1 MTTTEDGP
9 APQRPLPSLADPDTA
24 AFWRATGEH
33 RLTYQEADDGSVVFF
48 PRRHGGGR
56 VRDSAGH
63 GVVYTY
69 TVVRQH
75 GHPFFRSRAPYVVAL
90 IDMDEG
96 FRVMAEV
103 DADPDGV
110 RIGQRVQ
117 VGWEDHR
124 VGDER
129 LAIPVFTPTG

>member
-1 MTTTEDGP
+1 
-9 APQRPLPSLADPDTA
+9 
-24 AFWRATGEH
+24 
-33 RLTYQEADDGSVVFF
+33 
-48 PRRHGGGR
+48 
-56 VRDSAGH
+56 
-63 GVVYTY
+63 
-69 TVVRQH
+69 
-75 GHPFFRSRAPYVVAL
+75 
-90 IDMDEG
+90 
-96 FRVMAEV
+96 MAEV